1 VRFSPS
7 SRIGLG
13 TGALGSRG
21 SREDAYALLDAF
33 VAQGGRLIDTAAV
46 YSDWIP
52 GERGRSETVIGEWLS
67 LRDNR
72 SRVQISTKGGHPPL
86 DDLYRGRCD
95 AVSLRHDVEQS
106 LRRLRTDHIDLY
118 LPHRDDPRVP
128 VAEIIGTLGEFVREG
143 KIGAIGVSNWHVSR
157 IAQARM
163 LAAGPVANQ
172 LLGNIL
178 CLKMPAPKDDTLEVL
193 DASSFRQAESE
204 DLALMLFSSQCRG
217 AFLPSKL
224 GRVVPTDYDNDA
236 CRSAIAD
243 IAALA
248 RALSLRAGDLVLA
261 FLLAVSPRIIP
272 LIGPQSSAQLAESM
286 KALEVRL
293 DAATLE
299 RLKVIS
305 GWSAFA

>member
-1 VRFSPS
+1 MGLSASP
-7 SRIGLG
+7 RIGLG
-13 TGALGSRG
+13 TGRLGAVG
-21 SREDAYALLDAF
+21 KREDAYALLDAF
-33 VAQGGRLIDTAAV
+33 VGHGGTLIDTAAI

-52 GERGRSETVIGEWLS
+52 GERGRSETVIGEWLA

-86 DDLYRGRCD
+86 DDLHRGRCD
-95 AVSLRHDVEQS
+95 AASLRHDVEQS

-128 VAEIIGTLGEFVREG
+128 VAEIIGTLGDFVKEG
-143 KIGAIGVSNWHVSR
+143 KIGAIGVSNWDVSR

-163 LAAGPVANQ
+163 LANGPVANQ

-178 CLKMPAPKDDTLEVL
+178 CVKMSPPKDDTLRVL
-193 DASSFRQAESE
+193 DASPYRQAETE
-204 DLALMLFSSQCRG
+204 NLTLMLFSSQCLG

-224 GRVVPTDYDNDA
+224 GRVLPPEYDNPA
-236 CRSAIAD
+236 CRTAIAE

-248 RALSLRAGDLVLA
+248 RELGLDAGDLVLA
-261 FLLAVSPRIIP
+261 FLLEVSHRIVP
-272 LIGPQSSAQLAESM
+272 LIGPQSPAQLVESIR
-286 KALEVRL
+286 ALEVRL
-293 DAATLE
+293 DAPTLE
-299 RLKVIS
+299 RLKAIS